1 MNRKVEI
8 SKGVDWS
15 LIWMY
20 ILLIAIG
27 VVSIFIV
34 QYREV
39 DNVTNVILKGTREYG
54 KQFRWIAICGVL
66 AIFILLTDSKLF
78 TATANLVFGVGVLL
92 ILITFVFHANV
103 RGSRSFLGFGTI
115 KLFQPA
121 EFTKLFAL
129 LALAKFLSKPETNF
143 ELRKNHLIA
152 AAIILV
158 PSVLTILQNETGLAL
173 VYFAL
178 FLPMYREGFPIFYIT
193 IAIVAIVLVVAT
205 LLSPTLILSIV
216 IVSIGALCLFILRKQ
231 MKRQRNL
238 FMQIILLTGF
248 SLMMQVYGVQFLFT
262 KVFRPHQTE
271 RIYSSLGIDD
281 PYKEKGVLVEEE
293 VKPKKKSGDKDS
305 YNVKQSKIAIGSGG
319 FWGKGFLNNTQTRY
333 DFVPEQHTDFI
344 FCSVAEGFGFIGS
357 FILILIYLILL
368 WRITVIAE
376 RQRSTFSRV
385 YAYGVAA
392 IIFFH
397 IFVNIAMTLGLAPV
411 IGIPLPFL
419 SYGGTSLITFTV
431 MLFILIKLDA
441 DRQMVLR

>member
-1 MNRKVEI
+1 MNRQAQI

-54 KQFRWIAICGVL
+54 KQFRWIAICAAL

-78 TATANLVFGVGVLL
+78 TATANLVFGVGILL

-103 RGSRSFLGFGTI
+103 RGSRSFLGFGSV

-143 ELRKNHLIA
+143 TLQKNHLIA

-158 PSVLTILQNETGLAL
+158 PSILTILQNETGLAL

-178 FLPMYREGFPIFYIT
+178 FLPMYREGFPIFYMT
-193 IAIVAIVLVVAT
+193 IAISAIVLVVAT
-205 LLSPTLILSIV
+205 LLSPTLILSIIIIV
-216 IVSIGALCLFILRKQ
+216 IGVVSIFLLKKQ
-231 MKRQRNL
+231 IKRQRDL
-238 FMQIILLTGF
+238 FVKIIFLTAFALAMQI
-248 SLMMQVYGVQFLFT
+248 YGVQFLFA

-281 PYKEKGVLVEEE
+281 PYKEKGIVVEDA
-293 VKPKKKSGDKDS
+293 KPKKKSGDKDS

-344 FCSVAEGFGFIGS
+344 FCSVAEGFGFVGS

-368 WRITVIAE
+368 WRITVVAE

-397 IFVNIAMTLGLAPV
+397 VFVNIAMTLGLAPV